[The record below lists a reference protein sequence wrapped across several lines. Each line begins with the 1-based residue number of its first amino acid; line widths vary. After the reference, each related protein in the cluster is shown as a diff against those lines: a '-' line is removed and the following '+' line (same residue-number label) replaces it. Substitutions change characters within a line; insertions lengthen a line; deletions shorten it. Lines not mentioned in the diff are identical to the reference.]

1 MRSILFGTVAAI
13 AVGAAPAAAAD
24 LGRVPVKAPVM
35 APVAVYNWTGFYIGG
50 NVGYSWGRGSGD
62 LAGTAT
68 TTTRTRVFRTAG
80 PTLISDDTVVGA
92 AVPFIGTGSA
102 NNIDGIIGGGQIGYN
117 WQSGPVLFGLEADFQ
132 GSGERGS
139 STFCQTLA
147 CPVGSLTGSVDHKL
161 RWFGT
166 VRGRAGWLPT
176 DRVLLYVTGGL
187 AYGQIDSDYS
197 LGFLGA
203 PLTGFS
209 TKNTKAGY
217 TIGGGIEGALWGN
230 WTAKA
235 EYLFMDLGNFGSGTG
250 AATTT
255 ASVNLLN
262 TPQQGFN
269 TVIDT
274 STTASGAFSNRF
286 RDHIF
291 RVGINYRFGPEPV
304 VARY

>member
-1 MRSILFGTVAAI
+1 
-13 AVGAAPAAAAD
+13 
-24 LGRVPVKAPVM
+24 M

-217 TIGGGIEGALWGN
+217 TVGGGIEGALWGN

-291 RVGINYRFGPEPV
+291 RVGVNYRFGPEPV

>member
-1 MRSILFGTVAAI
+1 MRVLAGSLAAL
-13 AVGAAPAAAAD
+13 VLSVPAMAAD
-24 LGRVPVKAPVM
+24 LPRAMPVKAPVM
-35 APVAVYNWTGFYIGG
+35 APVVYNWTGFYIGA

-62 LAGTAT
+62 LVGTAT

-92 AVPFIGTGSA
+92 AVPFAGTGSA

-117 WQSGPVLFGLEADFQ
+117 WQSGPILFGLEADFQ
-132 GSGERGS
+132 GSGERGG
-139 STFCQTLA
+139 STFCQTAA
-147 CPVGSLTGSVDHKL
+147 CPLGSLTGSVDHKL

-166 VRGRAGWLPT
+166 ARARAGWLPT

-187 AYGQIDSDYS
+187 AYGQIDSDYT
-197 LGFLGA
+197 LGFLGT

-209 TKNTKAGY
+209 AKNTKAGY

-235 EYLFMDLGNFGSGTG
+235 EYLFMDLGSFASGNG
-250 AATTT
+250 VATTT
-255 ASVNLLN
+255 TSVNLLN
-262 TPQQGFN
+262 TPQQAFN

-274 STTASGAFSNRF
+274 STTASGAFNNRF

-291 RVGINYRFGPEPV
+291 RVGINYRFGSEPV
-304 VARY
+304 VSARY